1 MRALAEALRFLSI
14 IPFPGKP
21 PKNTSSVLAVYPWA
35 GVILGIIAAAA
46 AWAGGWVF
54 SGAGIAV
61 ITVTARIAITGG
73 LHMDGLADLADG
85 IGGGRDR
92 EKRLMIMAD
101 SRLGSFGALALLV
114 MAALQITVIAELLV
128 KTPGNHLSLQAL
140 YPLIFAPALSR
151 GIIPLMMRLFPSAR
165 PGGMGD
171 RNRASASPLAVMTAL
186 ISVTVIAAFFYGIA
200 GIIIT
205 AAVTLLILGIAAG
218 VSRHLGGL
226 TGDVYGALI
235 EIGDLLAL
243 FGILLLYRFD
253 LSTPGLLKLIT

>member
-1 MRALAEALRFLSI
+1 VRALSEALRFLSI

-21 PKNTSSVLAVYPWA
+21 PKSTSHVLAGYPWA
-35 GVILGIIAAAA
+35 GVILGIITAAA

-61 ITVTARIAITGG
+61 ITVAVRIAITGG

-171 RNRASASPLAVMTAL
+171 RNRASAGSLAVMTAL

-205 AAVTLLILGIAAG
+205 AAVILFILGIAAG
-218 VSRHLGGL
+218 ITRRLGGL

-235 EIGDLLAL
+235 EISDLLAL

-253 LSTPGLLKLIT
+253 LSTPGLLKLVT